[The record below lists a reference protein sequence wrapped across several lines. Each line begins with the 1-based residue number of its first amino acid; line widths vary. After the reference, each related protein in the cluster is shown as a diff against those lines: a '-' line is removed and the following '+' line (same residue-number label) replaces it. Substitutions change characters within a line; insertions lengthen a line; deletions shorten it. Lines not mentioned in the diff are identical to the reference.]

1 MPQGNVEIVRGIYTE
16 AAEGRLTTCL
26 HLFHPDVEYRRLGS
40 GVGLSGTWR
49 GVDAMVRAASEWALT
64 FDLLRVQA
72 ERFIE
77 AGDAVVVFTRQTG
90 TAKASGVPVDGEFTD
105 VMTLCE
111 GRVVRFDQY
120 QDRAEALEAAGLSE
134 KASPGER
141 GAPRMG

>member
-1 MPQGNVEIVRGIYTE
+1 MSRENVEIVREIYSE

-26 HLFHPDVEYRRLGS
+26 HLFHPEVEYSRIGS

-49 GVDAMVRAASEWALT
+49 GVEAMVRKASEWALT

-90 TAKASGVPVDGEFTD
+90 KSKVSGVPVDGAYTD
-105 VMTLCE
+105 VMTLRE
-111 GRVVRFDQY
+111 GLVVRFDQY
-120 QDRAEALEAAGLSE
+120 QYREEALEAVGLRE
-134 KASPGER
+134 
-141 GAPRMG
+141 